1 MLAYFFR
8 RLLYM
13 LVVVWL
19 VSLVSF
25 LIIQLPA
32 GDFVTTLAVQY
43 ARQGR
48 SIDQAQLDNLRH
60 QFGLDQ
66 PVYVQYFRWAWNFTR
81 GDWGW
86 SFRLRRPVMEAVG
99 DRVGLTAAITLSA
112 LLFTYIV
119 AVPIGIYSATH
130 QYSAADYL
138 GMFVGFVGMALP
150 GFMVAL
156 ILMYVFLNAGMRS
169 VGGLFSPDYMRAEW
183 SVAKLI
189 DLFKHLPLPI
199 LIIGLSGTAGLIRI
213 IRATLL
219 DELGKQYV
227 ITARSKGLRETR
239 LLFKYPV
246 RVALNPII
254 STIGWELPYIVSGG
268 LIVEMVLNL
277 PTVGPLLYSSLLTE
291 DMFLASSLLFL
302 LNFLTVV
309 GTFISDVLLVIVD
322 PRIRFTGR
330 EA

>member
-81 GDWGW
+81 
-86 SFRLRRPVMEAVG
+86 G